1 MSGDNVNLSSAV
13 LDGRGVKVICGLPGN
28 LGRLVRCGG
37 VERAPA
43 ERAPLLYICP
53 MSFRGNCRGGRT
65 GVEVATVSLPIIDV
79 APPFNVAAAPPDAP
93 AVESY

>member
-1 MSGDNVNLSSAV
+1 MSGVRRVLVSGDNVNLSSAV

-37 VERAPA
+37 VERAPV

-53 MSFRGNCRGGRT
+53 MSFRGICRGLYT
-65 GVEVATVSLPIIDV
+65 GVEVATVSLTII
-79 APPFNVAAAPPDAP
+79 AIN
-93 AVESY
+93 